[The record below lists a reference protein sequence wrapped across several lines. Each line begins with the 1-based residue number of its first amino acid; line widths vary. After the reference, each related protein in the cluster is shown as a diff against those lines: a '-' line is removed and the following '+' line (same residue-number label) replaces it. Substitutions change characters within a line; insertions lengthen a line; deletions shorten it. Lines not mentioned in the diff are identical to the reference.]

1 MDYRIIL
8 ASGSPRRKELF
19 EQIGVKF
26 EIKTSEKEEIIT
38 SSNPKDVVKELSFMK
53 AQDVAEGI
61 EGPAIVIGA
70 DTVVAYDGKI
80 LGKPKD
86 KEDAVRMISSFAGDE
101 HFVYTGV
108 CILIKEADGSVRE
121 ISFAEGTKVF
131 VYGMTEQEI
140 LNYVE
145 SKEPMDKAGAY
156 AIQGRFAP
164 YIKEIEGDYY
174 NIVGFPIAGIYQRLK
189 EAGINICE

>member
-1 MDYRIIL
+1 MKYRIVL

-38 SSNPKDVVKELSFMK
+38 SSNPKDVVKELSEMK
-53 AQDVAEGI
+53 AQDVAEAVA
-61 EGPAIVIGA
+61 GPAIIIGA

-86 KEDAVRMISSFAGDE
+86 KADAVRMITDFAGDE
-101 HFVYTGV
+101 HYVYTGV
-108 CILIKEADGSVRE
+108 CILIKEADGTMHKV
-121 ISFAEGTKVF
+121 SFAEGTKVL
-131 VYGMTEQEI
+131 VYGMTQEEI
-140 LNYVE
+140 VKYVE
-145 SKEPMDKAGAY
+145 SGEPMDKAGAY
-156 AIQGRFAP
+156 AIQGKFAP